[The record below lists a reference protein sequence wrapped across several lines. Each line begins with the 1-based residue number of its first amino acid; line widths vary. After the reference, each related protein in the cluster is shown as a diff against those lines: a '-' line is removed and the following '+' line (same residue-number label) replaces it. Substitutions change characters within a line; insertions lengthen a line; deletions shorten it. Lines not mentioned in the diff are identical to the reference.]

1 MKSIIIINR
10 TIAGPNCKKLLI
22 NVSHSLTSA
31 PKIMMIN
38 NTVEI
43 LVAVASNVNAKCLFL
58 NRTNIPIPTGTAVM
72 KNMVSP
78 NDKIFNGGASAPIK

>member
-1 MKSIIIINR
+1 
-10 TIAGPNCKKLLI
+10 
-22 NVSHSLTSA
+22 
-31 PKIMMIN
+31 MMIN

-43 LVAVASNVNAKCLFL
+43 LDAVTSNASAKDLFL
-58 NRTNIPIPTGTAVM
+58 DRTNIPIPTGTAVM